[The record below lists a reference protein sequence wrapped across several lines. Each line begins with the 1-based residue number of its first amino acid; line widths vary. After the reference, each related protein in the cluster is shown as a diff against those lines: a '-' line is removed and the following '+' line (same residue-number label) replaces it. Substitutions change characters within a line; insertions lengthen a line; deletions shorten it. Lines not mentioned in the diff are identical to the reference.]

1 MTEER
6 KSLLEFPC
14 SFSVKAMGLSHS
26 EFDSRVVEIIR
37 KHAPDIHEGAVSSR
51 PSRQGKYTA
60 VTVTIQATS
69 QSQLDSIYQDLT
81 RCEEILMAL

>member
-1 MTEER
+1 
-6 KSLLEFPC
+6 
-14 SFSVKAMGLSHS
+14 
-26 EFDSRVVEIIR
+26 
-37 KHAPDIHEGAVSSR
+37 SR